1 MKRLFTFTISLVFI
15 MNLTIFSS
23 PDRNNKAKYE
33 KYKQDAV
40 LKQIKEKR
48 DGIQKK
54 KDEIT
59 KKIKEKQKKEK
70 KLKRKERK
78 TLKTDTYGVFP
89 PKSKESF
96 KSYFHFP
103 PVPQYYTG
111 TCWCFSATSFFESEI
126 YRLTKK
132 KIKLSEMWTVYY
144 ELIEKS
150 RRFIKERGNSYVA
163 GGSESNAVTRIWE
176 KYGAAPAEVY
186 TGLIDK
192 GDKYDHIPLMR
203 EIKNYLDFIKKHNLW
218 NEKENLKHIALILDK
233 YMGKPPKTFEF
244 NGKTMTPTEFLHN
257 ETGLNLDDYYCLIST
272 SREPFY
278 TMQEFKVPDN
288 WWHNKEYI
296 NLPLKVWCKIIKK
309 SIKSGYTMVIGG
321 DVSEPGRLG
330 EKDIAFI
337 PTFDIP
343 IKYINQDSREYRIYN
358 RSTGDDH
365 GIHLVGY
372 KRVKGKDWYLIKDS
386 SRSARK
392 GKEKG
397 YYFYREDFIKLKMLT
412 FSVHKD
418 MLKNILPKI
427 KK

>member
-1 MKRLFTFTISLVFI
+1 
-15 MNLTIFSS
+15 
-23 PDRNNKAKYE
+23 
-33 KYKQDAV
+33 
-40 LKQIKEKR
+40 
-48 DGIQKK
+48 
-54 KDEIT
+54 
-59 KKIKEKQKKEK
+59 
-70 KLKRKERK
+70 
-78 TLKTDTYGVFP
+78 
-89 PKSKESF
+89 
-96 KSYFHFP
+96 
-103 PVPQYYTG
+103 
-111 TCWCFSATSFFESEI
+111 
-126 YRLTKK
+126 
-132 KIKLSEMWTVYY
+132 
-144 ELIEKS
+144 
-150 RRFIKERGNSYVA
+150 
-163 GGSESNAVTRIWE
+163 
-176 KYGAAPAEVY
+176 
-186 TGLIDK
+186 
-192 GDKYDHIPLMR
+192 
-203 EIKNYLDFIKKHNLW
+203 
-218 NEKENLKHIALILDK
+218 
-233 YMGKPPKTFEF
+233 MGEPPKTFEF
-244 NGKTMTPTEFLHN
+244 NGKSMTPLEFLHN

-330 EKDIAFI
+330 KKDIAFI

-343 IKYINQDSREYRIYN
+343 TKYINQDSREYRIYN